1 METRPYGGFVMS
13 EMTPMMRQYLQIKE
27 KNTDN
32 ILFFRLGDFYEM
44 FFDDAKI
51 ASKELELTLTGK
63 DCGMDERAPM
73 CGIPYHSCEGYI
85 SRLVSRGYK
94 VAICE
99 QTEDPA
105 TAKGIVKR
113 EIVRIITPGTVIEG
127 SMLDEAK
134 NNYLASVFVSDTATG
149 LCFCDIS
156 TGEVHCTGVNTNEP
170 TAKIINEIGRF
181 VPSEIILN
189 TKASTISKVT
199 SFINDKLNC
208 TVNIWEDRQYNTPLQ
223 EVLSQFKVDT
233 LEQIGLHDKTEIL
246 LALQGLIEYLK
257 QTQMTGLERLDS
269 IQIYGDSQ
277 YMKLD
282 LFTRRNLE
290 LCETM
295 RSKEKRGSLLW
306 VIDKTKTAMGKRLI
320 RTWLEQPLLGCA
332 AISRRQNAVQEL
344 VQGTLLRS
352 KLFDSLDGIFDL
364 ERLMTRI
371 VYGTA
376 NGKELRSLAQTI
388 ERLPEIKE
396 SFKDTNSQLLNEI
409 NNQIDPLED
418 IFTLIDTS
426 IAPEPSVSVKDGG
439 IIKKGYNSEVDEL
452 HGLMQDGRGF
462 LTSIEAQEREK
473 TGIKTLKIGYNRVFG
488 YYIEITNSNIA
499 QVPDSYIRKQTLTNC
514 ERYITQEL
522 KELEGKVLGAQ
533 ERAVQLEYELFDNI
547 RKSVA
552 EQLNRVQSTAKALA
566 QIDVLCSFAETAVKN
581 KYCCPQMSLDG
592 KIIIKDGRHP
602 VVEDILVSVPFVP
615 NDTELD
621 ISDNRTVI
629 ITGPNMAGKSTYM
642 RQVALITLMAQTGS
656 FVPALSAKIGI
667 VDSIFT
673 RVGASDDLASGQS
686 TFMVEMSEVAN
697 ILKNVTGQ
705 SLLILD
711 EIGRGTSTFDG
722 MSIARAVVEYVTD
735 KKKLGA
741 KTLFATHYH
750 ELTELEDLIDG
761 VKNYNIAVKKHGDE
775 ITFLRRIIRGGADDS
790 YGIEV
795 AKLAG
800 IPMQV
805 VNRAKEILQQL
816 EAGQPVETRRKNIKM
831 QQPELA
837 QLAMSDPKADSI
849 IGKLR
854 SIDANTLSPIEAMNI
869 LFELWKMAKD
879 D

>member
-1 METRPYGGFVMS
+1 MGVEVFMS
-13 EMTPMMRQYLQIKE
+13 EMTPMMKQYQQIKE
-27 KNTDN
+27 KNMDN

-44 FFDDAKI
+44 FFDDAKT

-73 CGIPYHSCEGYI
+73 CGIPYHSCEAYI

-105 TAKGIVKR
+105 TAKGIVRR
-113 EIVRIITPGTVIEG
+113 EIIRVITPGTVIEG

-156 TGEVHCTGVNTNEP
+156 TGEVHCTQANTSEP
-170 TAKIINEIGRF
+170 ASKIIDEIGRF

-189 TKASTISKVT
+189 TKASAISKLS
-199 SFINDKLNC
+199 SFIKERLDC
-208 TVNIWEDRQYNTPLQ
+208 TVNIWEDRQYNIPLQ
-223 EVLSQFKVDT
+223 EVLSQFKADS

-246 LALQGLIEYLK
+246 LALQGLMEYLK

-269 IQIYGDSQ
+269 IQIYSDAQ

-320 RTWLEQPLLGCA
+320 RTWLEQPLLSCA

-344 VQGTLLRS
+344 VEGTLLRA
-352 KLFDSLDGIFDL
+352 KLFDSLDGVFDL

-388 ERLPEIKE
+388 ERLPEVRKSIIG
-396 SFKDTNSQLLNEI
+396 SSSQLLKEI
-409 NNQIDPLED
+409 CNQIDPLED
-418 IFTLIDTS
+418 ILTLIDNA
-426 IAPEPSVSVKDGG
+426 IAEEPPISVKEGG
-439 IIKKGYNSEVDEL
+439 IIKNGYNDEVDEL
-452 HGLMQDGRGF
+452 HGLMKDGKGF
-462 LTSIEAQEREK
+462 LTGIETQEREK
-473 TGIKTLKIGYNRVFG
+473 TGIRTLKIGYNRVFG
-488 YYIEITNSNIA
+488 YYIEVTNSNIA

-522 KELEGKVLGAQ
+522 KELEGRVLSAQ

-552 EQLNRVQSTAKALA
+552 EQLHRVQNTAKALA

-581 KYCCPQMSLDG
+581 NYCCPQMSLDG
-592 KIIIKDGRHP
+592 KIVIKDGRHP

-621 ISDNRTVI
+621 INDNRTVI

-697 ILKNVTGQ
+697 ILKNATSS

-750 ELTELEDLIDG
+750 ELTELEELIDG

-800 IPMQV
+800 IPAPV
-805 VNRAKEILQQL
+805 VSRAKEILKQL
-816 EAGQPVETRRKNIKM
+816 EAGRPVEERRKSMK
-831 QQPELA
+831 QQAP
-837 QLAMSDPKADSI
+837 QLEQLSMSDPLADSI
-849 IGKLR
+849 MGKLR

-869 LFELWKMAKD
+869 LFELWKLAKPD
-879 D
+879 